1 MIDIAKITVKA
12 GNGGSGGISFRRE
25 KYVPQGGPDGGDGGA
40 GGNIIVQASDGL
52 HMLRAF
58 RYKRMFKAD
67 DGSKGKGK
75 NKAGRTGKDCII
87 NVPSG
92 TTITRIDLGGEREE
106 LGDLVTAGSKIIV
119 QRGGGGGKGNAKFTN
134 PQNRVPLLAEDG
146 DIPQEIIIELEI
158 QVLADVAII
167 GMPSVGKSS
176 MLRVCSR
183 AKPDVAAYPFTT
195 LEPVLGFVERHRQ
208 EFILA
213 EIPGLIEG
221 AHNGAGLGYEFLRH
235 MQRVSGIVHVLDGTS
250 ESIVQ
255 DYLQVR
261 EEMRLYDERLQ
272 EKPELVVVN
281 KMDTPEVQVFSDE
294 IDKSLKEIGL
304 QVQFISAA
312 TGEGIEDVLDKV
324 IEMLATLPSVEGAKV
339 KPIPVLKP
347 RSEINGAS
355 VRKVEGAFI
364 VKSARAERIVRRVD
378 LEDWGVQ
385 AQLWGEFKRIGV
397 VRALEKAG
405 AKSGATV
412 KIGDVE
418 LEWK

>member
-1 MIDIAKITVKA
+1 
-12 GNGGSGGISFRRE
+12 
-25 KYVPQGGPDGGDGGA
+25 
-40 GGNIIVQASDGL
+40 
-52 HMLRAF
+52 
-58 RYKRMFKAD
+58 
-67 DGSKGKGK
+67 
-75 NKAGRTGKDCII
+75 
-87 NVPSG
+87 
-92 TTITRIDLGGEREE
+92 